1 LWHGLVLG
9 LEQGKRRPL
18 PFATFDKSTPASK
31 RYTIAAWI
39 QKRTRRISAR
49 DCYAGLPSIPVLTE
63 IGKPPFSARLFLG
76 TARANFLRPAG
87 DRQLCYNKGTVDFLG
102 SRGYAMSVLRPQPIA
117 EQEKEARAWRE
128 RFVQNA
134 VANVRLEGL
143 EPSPKALEIWQSCIE
158 GEVSVEQ
165 AGELIRALP
174 TGV

>member
-1 LWHGLVLG
+1 MRAVP
-9 LEQGKRRPL
+9 QPIL
-18 PFATFDKSTPASK
+18 PAGPAV
-31 RYTIAAWI
+31 
-39 QKRTRRISAR
+39 
-49 DCYAGLPSIPVLTE
+49 AGL
-63 IGKPPFSARLFLG
+63 IGVWRGGQGTGSSAIIE
-76 TARANFLRPAG
+76 
-87 DRQLCYNKGTVDFLG
+87 VDSLG

-143 EPSPKALEIWQSCIE
+143 EPSPKALEIWQNYIE

-165 AGELIRALP
+165 AGELIRDLP

>member
-1 LWHGLVLG
+1 MLG

-49 DCYAGLPSIPVLTE
+49 DCYARLPSIPVLTE
-63 IGKPPFSARLFLG
+63 FGKPPFSARLFLG
-76 TARANFLRPAG
+76 TARAKFLRPAE
-87 DRQLCYNKGTVDFLG
+87 DR
-102 SRGYAMSVLRPQPIA
+102 QPIA
-117 EQEKEARAWRE
+117 EREKEARAWRE

-143 EPSPKALEIWQSCIE
+143 EPSPKALEIWQSYIE

-174 TGV
+174 PGV